1 MDTAARVDRTMANS
15 EGRSEEGNAGR
26 TADLTG
32 TPQAAQTSAPTK
44 SSGRRILTDQRSP
57 APEAQTGPITAGS
70 SDRRT
75 GQAARSDTRERMR
88 IRSAMSYSPR
98 LMAITESCSATLTAA
113 VERSSM

>member
-1 MDTAARVDRTMANS
+1 MATAAKVDRTMAKS
-15 EGRSEEGNAGR
+15 EGRSAEGKSGR
-26 TADLTG
+26 TEDSTG
-32 TPQAAQTSAPTK
+32 TPHAAQTSAPRK
-44 SSGRRILTDQRSP
+44 SNGRRILTDHRSP
-57 APEAQTGPITAGS
+57 APEAQTGPIIAGS

-88 IRSAMSYSPR
+88 IRRTMAYSPR